1 MEKITTAPTSL
12 QDAPREKRKDE
23 VSHKRLKR
31 RHLRSRKPNASLTC
45 SEDQVEALLS
55 IGESTETA

>member
-1 MEKITTAPTSL
+1 MLTITAPTHD
-12 QDAPREKRKDE
+12 QDTLLEKRKDE
-23 VSHKRLKR
+23 VFDKSLKLR
-31 RHLRSRKPNASLTC
+31 RLRSRKPSASLTC